1 MCVECENAH
10 AERIFFSLACGES
23 VLQSALIFSEEVR
36 CCKWKLSIGFI
47 YPLFFFPSHLLLS
60 LPLFF
65 FSVQSVLPPPI
76 FPPSAVFVPL
86 YLHLFPSL
94 PLFRSFIFFCL
105 FCVSFPFCRCPT
117 LTLSLPPHTLSLS
130 LPVSICFSLSLLC
143 LVFFC
148 PLQPAPARQTGQY
161 ICIAEH
167 GSPSPPLCPAKNAG
181 DLFAS
186 PPSSP
191 PRSPSSFR
199 ELPSTGCSRIIES
212 SMDRMGNIDSLH
224 CSILSLLSTTPPLPS
239 LPPHLFLHPSLLPSL
254 RLSLSFCLPASRS
267 FSCDHKL

>member
-65 FSVQSVLPPPI
+65 FSVQSVPPPSY
-76 FPPSAVFVPL
+76 FSTFCCL
-86 YLHLFPSL
+86 CPSL
-94 PLFRSFIFFCL
+94 PSSLSLPPFVPFFHFFLSFLCL
-105 FCVSFPFCRCPT
+105 ISILSLSHSHP
-117 LTLSLPPHTLSLS
+117 LSLPPHTLSLS

-254 RLSLSFCLPASRS
+254 PPAVTLVLSPCLSLL
-267 FSCDHKL
+267 LL

>member
-117 LTLSLPPHTLSLS
+117 LTLSLSPLTLSLS
-130 LPVSICFSLSLLC
+130 PSLCRSVSPSLSCVLC
-143 LVFFC
+143 FFVLC
-148 PLQPAPARQTGQY
+148 SRRPLDKQDSTFASQSTVHHHHHFALQKTPATCSRLPL
-161 ICIAEH
+161 
-167 GSPSPPLCPAKNAG
+167 PPLLA
-181 DLFAS
+181 
-186 PPSSP
+186 
-191 PRSPSSFR
+191 
-199 ELPSTGCSRIIES
+199 
-212 SMDRMGNIDSLH
+212 
-224 CSILSLLSTTPPLPS
+224 PPL
-239 LPPHLFLHPSLLPSL
+239 HFE
-254 RLSLSFCLPASRS
+254 
-267 FSCDHKL
+267 SCRRQAAVG